1 MTLRTPLLTEDD
13 YADLHAAVR
22 QYVSCAVENGDLP
35 DEPDE
40 AAMDFC
46 ADYRVDYAGLGDMV
60 ERIINEEVIR
70 YGKRY

>member
-1 MTLRTPLLTEDD
+1 MPLRTTLLFEDD

-40 AAMDFC
+40 AAAIFC
-46 ADYRVDYAGLGDMV
+46 ADYRVDYAWLGDLV
-60 ERIINEEVIR
+60 ERLISREISR
-70 YGKRY
+70 L